1 LGAQP
6 NRLNRDSPAR
16 VVLSLIMIHEDVD
29 FVHIEKSQ
37 IPACVLQCSSGSS
50 SVLHIYRSLTISR
63 THELTISRTHEPTQ
77 NKKCA
82 KTAAPCCQARGLRE
96 IDEPLLA
103 VFHIRNG
110 FWMLFLDGCWI
121 GPTARQE
128 QQRCAREKS
137 AVLSILRTSRQL
149 WMSRGGGSHS
159 RRRRPPLPTNSC
171 QTRPSLH
178 VSCSL
183 FLTLF
188 ASLAFFCFTL

>member
-1 LGAQP
+1 VCY
-6 NRLNRDSPAR
+6 SVVPA
-16 VVLSLIMIHEDVD
+16 VVRYFTSTGLSQSHE
-29 FVHIEKSQ
+29 
-37 IPACVLQCSSGSS
+37 
-50 SVLHIYRSLTISR
+50 LTNSR
-63 THELTISRTHEPTQ
+63 THELINSRTHPKQ
-77 NKKCA
+77 KNVV